1 MHVATS
7 VIEDQPLRATPAEG
21 ETLYE
26 FSQSPLLERQSR
38 QESNARS
45 YPRRIPLALKKAR
58 GLLVEDVEGRT
69 FIDCLAG
76 AGTLALGHN
85 HPVVIEAI
93 RQVLADELPLH
104 TLDLTT
110 PVKDQFV
117 QDLFGLLPPALA
129 AEAKIQ
135 FCGPTGTDAVEAA
148 LKLVRTATGRSTILS
163 FQGGY
168 HGMSQGALGLMGN
181 LGPKKPLGAVL
192 STGVQ
197 FLPYPYD
204 YRCPFGLGGEAGVK
218 ANLHYL
224 ENLLND
230 PEGGVQLPAAVIVEV
245 VQGEGGVV
253 PADLDWLRGLRRITE
268 QAGVALIVD
277 EIQSGFART
286 GRMFA
291 FEHAGIVPDVVV
303 LSKAI
308 GGSLPLAVVVYREWL
323 DKWQPG
329 AHAGTFRGN
338 QMAMAAGS
346 AVMRYLKEHDLA
358 AHAAAM
364 GERLA
369 EHLRILQ
376 RDYPQLGDIRGRG
389 ADARGRDRRPSGRG
403 GCPRSSADRRRPGLA
418 GPARVP
424 EARPDPRTGRPP
436 RQRGALPAA
445 ADHRRRT
452 DRRGGPAFRPRP
464 RRGAGRLIFPPGF
477 SLSNA
482 RAVLRAAVRSHQEQ
496 AMTSVFDRDD
506 IQFQVVV
513 NHEEQYSI
521 WPEYKEIPQGWRAA
535 GKSGLKKDCLAYI
548 EEVWTDMRPL
558 SLRQHMDKAA
568 G

>member
-7 VIEDQPLRATPAEG
+7 LTASQPHAVAED
-21 ETLYE
+21 ETLYQFE
-26 FSQSPLLERQSR
+26 TSPLLARQAR

-45 YPRRIPLALKKAR
+45 YPRRIPLALKRAR
-58 GLLVEDVEGRT
+58 GLYVEDVEGRT

-85 HPVVIEAI
+85 HPVVIDAI
-93 RQVLADELPLH
+93 RQVLDDELPLH

-117 QDLFGLLPPALA
+117 QDLFGLLPEGLA
-129 AEAKIQ
+129 REAKIQ

-181 LGPKKPLGAVL
+181 LGPKKALGAVL
-192 STGVQ
+192 GNGVQ
-197 FLPYPYD
+197 FAPYPYD
-204 YRCPFGLGGEAGVK
+204 YRCPFGLGGEAGVR

-224 ENLLND
+224 ENLLSD
-230 PEGGVQLPAAVIVEV
+230 PEAGVLLPAAVIVEA

-253 PADLDWLRGLRRITE
+253 PADIEWLRGLRRITE
-268 QAGVALIVD
+268 KAGVALIVD
-277 EIQSGFART
+277 EIQSGFGRT

-308 GGSLPLAVVVYREWL
+308 GGSLPLAVMVYREWL
-323 DKWQPG
+323 DAWGPG

-346 AVMRYLKEHDLA
+346 AVMRYLKDHDIP

-369 EHLRILQ
+369 GHLRELQ

-389 ADARGRDRRPSGRG
+389 LMLGVELVDPSGTPDALGHPPTYSALASRLQAQCLKRG
-403 GCPRSSADRRRPGLA
+403 LILELGGRHGSVVRFLPPLIITADQVDEVARRF
-418 GPARVP
+418 AR
-424 EARPDPRTGRPP
+424 
-436 RQRGALPAA
+436 ALAA
-445 ADHRRRT
+445 A
-452 DRRGGPAFRPRP
+452 
-464 RRGAGRLIFPPGF
+464 LQE
-477 SLSNA
+477 
-482 RAVLRAAVRSHQEQ
+482 AA
-496 AMTSVFDRDD
+496 
-506 IQFQVVV
+506 
-513 NHEEQYSI
+513 
-521 WPEYKEIPQGWRAA
+521 
-535 GKSGLKKDCLAYI
+535 
-548 EEVWTDMRPL
+548 
-558 SLRQHMDKAA
+558 
-568 G
+568 

>member
-1 MHVATS
+1 MQVATS
-7 VIEDQPLRATPAEG
+7 VIDDQPAHAEPAAG

-26 FSQSPLLERQSR
+26 FAESPLLARQR
-38 QESNARS
+38 HQESNARS
-45 YPRRIPLALKKAR
+45 YPRRIPLALKKAS
-58 GLLVEDVEGRT
+58 GLFVEDVEGRR

-110 PVKDQFV
+110 PVKDAFV
-117 QDLFGLLPPALA
+117 QDLFGLLPAQLA
-129 AEAKIQ
+129 REAKIQ
-135 FCGPTGTDAVEAA
+135 FCGPTGADAAEAA
-148 LKLVRTATGRSTILS
+148 LKLVRTATGRSTVLS

-168 HGMSQGALGLMGN
+168 HGMTQGALGLMGN
-181 LGPKKPLGAVL
+181 LGPKKALGAVL
-192 STGVQ
+192 GNGVQ

-224 ENLLND
+224 ESVLND
-230 PEGGVQLPAAVIVEV
+230 PESGVPLPAAVVVEV

-253 PADLDWLRGLRRITE
+253 PADLEWLRGLRRITE
-268 QAGVALIVD
+268 KAGVALVVD
-277 EIQSGFART
+277 EIQTGFGRT

-291 FEHAGIVPDVVV
+291 FEHAGIVPDVVL

-308 GGSLPLAVVVYREWL
+308 GGSLPLAVVVYRDWL
-323 DKWQPG
+323 DTWQPG

-346 AVMRYLKEHDLA
+346 AVMRYLKEHDIP

-376 RDYPQLGDIRGRG
+376 RSYPQLGDIRGHGLMLGVEVVDPEGAADSLGHPPANPALASRIQRECLRRG
-389 ADARGRDRRPSGRG
+389 LILELGGRHGAVVRFLPPLVISAEQVDEVARRF
-403 GCPRSSADRRRPGLA
+403 
-418 GPARVP
+418 AR
-424 EARPDPRTGRPP
+424 
-436 RQRGALPAA
+436 ALAA
-445 ADHRRRT
+445 AV
-452 DRRGGPAFRPRP
+452 P
-464 RRGAGRLIFPPGF
+464 
-477 SLSNA
+477 
-482 RAVLRAAVRSHQEQ
+482 
-496 AMTSVFDRDD
+496 
-506 IQFQVVV
+506 
-513 NHEEQYSI
+513 
-521 WPEYKEIPQGWRAA
+521 A
-535 GKSGLKKDCLAYI
+535 GK
-548 EEVWTDMRPL
+548 P
-558 SLRQHMDKAA
+558 
-568 G
+568 